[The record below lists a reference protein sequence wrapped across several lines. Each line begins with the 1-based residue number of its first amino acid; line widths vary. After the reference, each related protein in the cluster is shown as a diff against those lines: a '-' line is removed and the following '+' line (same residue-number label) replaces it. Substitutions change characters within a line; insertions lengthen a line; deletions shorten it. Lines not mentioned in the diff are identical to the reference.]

1 MSRRLTTTIP
11 ALVAGAVLVL
21 AACSTPPP
29 AGSSPS
35 GSSPSAS
42 SPSGSSPSG
51 SSPST
56 PAAAGSTSSGSA
68 PSGSSP
74 ATGSATGGSSSE
86 SVSAG
91 SSPSTSRANNAAF
104 LPCVV
109 SDTAGFNDHSFN
121 QLSLQAVKQ
130 VAKASGTSY
139 KTAESKTA
147 ADYVPNVNQLVAAG
161 CTATVASGF
170 NLVAAVKAAATK
182 DPKNDFVMVDDNSIK
197 LPNVKDVVFATNQ
210 AAFLG
215 GYAAAAYSKTG
226 VVATWGGQEIP
237 PVTIYMDGFWDGV
250 QYFNQQNHKNVTVL
264 GWNEKT
270 QKGTFVGN
278 FTDQNAAKTITTNF
292 INQNADVI
300 MPVAGSLYQGGGA
313 AIRSTGAK
321 AVLVGVDADLFQT
334 DTSGYQNIILV
345 SVLKNIQPA
354 VASVLGQAAQNTF
367 SNGEYIGT
375 LKNNGVGLSP
385 FHDFAGK
392 IPSSLAS
399 QLDTIKSKI
408 IDGSITVPSPSEPKG

>member
-1 MSRRLTTTIP
+1 
-11 ALVAGAVLVL
+11 
-21 AACSTPPP
+21 
-29 AGSSPS
+29 
-35 GSSPSAS
+35 
-42 SPSGSSPSG
+42 
-51 SSPST
+51 
-56 PAAAGSTSSGSA
+56 
-68 PSGSSP
+68 
-74 ATGSATGGSSSE
+74 
-86 SVSAG
+86 
-91 SSPSTSRANNAAF
+91 
-104 LPCVV
+104 V

-121 QLSLQAVKQ
+121 QLSLQGVKQ
-130 VAKASGTSY
+130 VAKQFGTSF

-170 NLVAAVKAAATK
+170 NLVAAVKAAATQT
-182 DPKNDFVMVDDNSIK
+182 PKNDFVMVDDNSIK

-250 QYFNQQNHKNVTVL
+250 QYFNQQNHKNVKVL
-264 GWNEKT
+264 GWDEQT

-278 FTDQNAAKTITTNF
+278 FTDQNKAKTLTTNF

-354 VASVLGQAAQNTF
+354 VASALTAAAQGKF
-367 SNGEYIGT
+367 SSTQYIAT
-375 LKNNGVGLSP
+375 LKNGGVGLSP
-385 FHDFAGK
+385 FHDFTGK
-392 IPSSLAS
+392 IPASLPGA
-399 QLDTIKSKI
+399 LKTIQAGI
-408 IDGSITVPSPSEPKG
+408 EDGSIKVPSPSEPKA